1 MNAIARE
8 FLLDN
13 KHFAVAGASTNRS
26 KVGNQVL
33 RWYQNNNLQVTPI
46 NPREPNVEGLTS
58 ITSVSEL
65 PDPKN
70 TGLSIITPPSITL
83 KTLQDAHAAGIKYVW
98 LQPGTDDQEV
108 LEYAKN
114 AGFKFVS
121 GGPCILQIGTGL
133 LQQGSRL

>member
-1 MNAIARE
+1 MNAIARD

-13 KHFAVAGASTNRS
+13 THFAVAGASTNRS

-46 NPREPNVEGLTS
+46 NPREPSVEGITS
-58 ITSVSEL
+58 IASVSEL
-65 PDPKN
+65 ADPKN
-70 TGLSIITPPSITL
+70 TGLSIITPPSVTL
-83 KTLQDAHAAGIKYVW
+83 KTLQDAHAAGVKYVW
-98 LQPGTDDQEV
+98 LQPGTDNQEV
-108 LEYAKN
+108 LDYAKN